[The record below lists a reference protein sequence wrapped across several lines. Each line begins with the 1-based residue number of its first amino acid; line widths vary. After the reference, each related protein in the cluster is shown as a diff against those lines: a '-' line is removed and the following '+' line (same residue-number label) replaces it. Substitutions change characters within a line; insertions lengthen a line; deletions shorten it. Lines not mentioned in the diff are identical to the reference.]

1 MVYQFKNFATS
12 KLTAPLSAVA
22 TSVSIGV
29 ADSLLFPIPLDPGVI
44 FAVVL
49 EDGVQPPEIIYC
61 TNNPLTGNFTI
72 TRGEEGTVATSWPAG
87 TLFLH
92 QMTAQSLGF
101 VAAGG
106 NIEWVDIL
114 QGMIDDNYARLHEE
128 ITVVSDANESL
139 SSLVTT
145 LTTNFNNANASLST
159 TILALS
165 DLSSATA
172 SFETEATAH
181 LGDLDASVTTISSAV
196 VSEGIARADAD
207 TALSVSVGTVTAG
220 LATELSVRASADTA
234 LASSITTL
242 TATVSTLTATVAT
255 ETSARIAGDT
265 AISSTVTTLTATVG
279 TNTAGLAAEL
289 IARANGDSALS
300 SSLTTLTAT
309 VSGVSAT
316 VTTQGTAIANLNGA
330 LYATYGLQ
338 VNANGAIASMVLY
351 ASSGDTVTSGVVFD
365 VSSFVIKSGSHTNVS
380 PFTYNATTGL
390 LSVNQIE
397 VDGAKIIDA
406 TITNAEIAN
415 ATIQTANIANAA
427 ITTALIGS
435 AQVTTAK
442 IATANITTALIADAN
457 ITTAKIADANIT
469 TAKIADANITSA
481 KIGTASVQTLHID
494 NAAVINPIVAFT
506 AGATSLGTTSYTTVQ
521 TCAIVATG
529 QIIQI
534 LASFVPAPGAI
545 GTTVVM
551 HGKIFRGATLVY
563 ECDMCGADSGGYL
576 TVTSAMLA
584 CTDSPA
590 AGSYTYTFQ
599 IRIGQ
604 LGGGAWPGGSFSW
617 TGNNSF
623 FLQVA
628 EFKR

>member
-1 MVYQFKNFATS
+1 MVYQFTNFATA

-29 ADSLLFPIPLDPGVI
+29 ADSLKFPIPLDPGVV
-44 FAVVL
+44 FGVVL
-49 EDGVQPPEIIYC
+49 EDGFQEPEIIYC
-61 TNNPLTGNFTI
+61 TNNPLTGDFDI
-72 TRGEEGTVATSWPAG
+72 TRGMENTTAKSWPAG

-92 QMTAQSLGF
+92 QMTAGSLGF

-106 NIEWVDIL
+106 NIAWVDIM
-114 QGMIDDNYARLHEE
+114 QGMIDANYARLHEE

-145 LTTNFNNANASLST
+145 LTTNFNNANASLSQ

-172 SFETEATAH
+172 SFETLVTAH
-181 LGDLDASVTTISSAV
+181 LGDLDASVTTAGDAIV
-196 VSEGIARADAD
+196 GEGIARADAD
-207 TALSVSVGTVTAG
+207 TALSVSVGTVSAG

-242 TATVSTLTATVAT
+242 TATVSTLSATVST

-265 AISSTVTTLTATVG
+265 AISSTVTTLTATVS

-300 SSLTTLTAT
+300 STITTLTAT

-397 VDGAKIIDA
+397 VDGAKIINA
-406 TITNAEIAN
+406 TITNAQIAN
-415 ATIQTANIANAA
+415 ATITTAKIASAN
-427 ITTALIGS
+427 ITTAL
-435 AQVTTAK
+435 

-469 TAKIADANITSA
+469 TAKIADANITTAKIADANITSA
-481 KIGTASVQTLHID
+481 KIGTAQVDTLHIT
-494 NAAVINPIVAFT
+494 NAAVINPIVAYT
-506 AGATSLGTTSYTTVQ
+506 AASININSATYTTVQ
-521 TCAIVATG
+521 TCSIVATG

-534 LASFVPAPGAI
+534 LASFIPLAGGI
-545 GTTVVM
+545 GTTAVL
-551 HGKIFRGATLVY
+551 HCKIFRGATLIY
-563 ECDMCGADSGGYL
+563 QSDTCGADSGGYL
-576 TVTSAMLA
+576 TVTTATVA
-584 CTDSPA
+584 CTDTPA
-590 AGSYTYTFQ
+590 AGSYTYTLQ
-599 IRIGQ
+599 LVIGQ
-604 LGGGAWPGGSFSW
+604 YGGVAWPGGSFNWSV
-617 TGNNSF
+617 TDR